1 MHVCGLNAK
10 FHCTVTDCRT
20 CTQQR
25 IDSDNGHGLLDQLST
40 RFPVC
45 CDTGLEISP
54 ESFSSTEQYLPTS
67 LVGLSISVHKD
78 TETWNIGCTPDAG
91 CWLHVK
97 NSASNFLPCWS
108 LCNTLVKGLLSLN
121 FLLGRFAE
129 PWPRAALRSTTA
141 RSHVKILFIDVC
153 KTGQQCSQKQRK
165 EEDDIPWEPM
175 QEQPSEFTVMRSQSL
190 AIISPPFTPCR

>member
-1 MHVCGLNAK
+1 MQEDSCANRTDVFYELNYSKDFHSCTPDDPYLHVCGLNAQ

-25 IDSDNGHGLLDQLST
+25 IDSVNGHGLLDQLST

-78 TETWNIGCTPDAG
+78 TET
-91 CWLHVK
+91 
-97 NSASNFLPCWS
+97 
-108 LCNTLVKGLLSLN
+108 
-121 FLLGRFAE
+121 
-129 PWPRAALRSTTA
+129 
-141 RSHVKILFIDVC
+141 
-153 KTGQQCSQKQRK
+153 
-165 EEDDIPWEPM
+165 
-175 QEQPSEFTVMRSQSL
+175 
-190 AIISPPFTPCR
+190 

>member
-1 MHVCGLNAK
+1 MILSLDLFINFSLGIPGGKVLLEVRGARRQLRKQNGCFYQLNNSKDFHSCDPDDPYLHVCGLNAQ

-25 IDSDNGHGLLDQLST
+25 IDSVNGHGLLDQLST

-78 TETWNIGCTPDAG
+78 TET
-91 CWLHVK
+91 
-97 NSASNFLPCWS
+97 
-108 LCNTLVKGLLSLN
+108 
-121 FLLGRFAE
+121 
-129 PWPRAALRSTTA
+129 
-141 RSHVKILFIDVC
+141 
-153 KTGQQCSQKQRK
+153 
-165 EEDDIPWEPM
+165 
-175 QEQPSEFTVMRSQSL
+175 
-190 AIISPPFTPCR
+190 